1 MVKKLLP
8 VFRDIYISPKFKS
21 SLRRK
26 NTCLVTIK
34 KNKMKTLIILLFTFV
49 SFTCL
54 GQVKDYVTYRKQK
67 DCFAKADSLVSAK
80 KYAEA
85 SAFYKKA
92 LKYGNLDDGRLMKA
106 ARVFAL
112 NGMPNKG
119 FRTLRKTRLSN
130 FLLCDVNPENC
141 WGQFDSSD
149 SMNILKKNEKKW
161 AKLLDLLEKRR
172 KIKVAQLNYPLAI
185 EFENMLVEDQKYRY
199 ISITPEWNNLSKQ
212 QQDSLM
218 TLQYEID
225 AKNHARLKEVTEQY
239 GWPDYSMVGGGP
251 IEIILN
257 HNSDNYSYY
266 IPLIEKAATQK
277 EMDWRTVELIKQY
290 YYVGRS
296 ELDQVHQINVPFFK
310 QSKPNLTKEAEAE
323 LGLIGDFLR
332 YVGKSLVVIEVVYHG
347 TLPPEKADALSQQRM
362 KSVQSFFEKHYA
374 YDSRKIVFKYHTYI
388 PGSSSDSFPS
398 NDNSVYITR
407 IKKPNP

>member
-1 MVKKLLP
+1 
-8 VFRDIYISPKFKS
+8 
-21 SLRRK
+21 
-26 NTCLVTIK
+26 
-34 KNKMKTLIILLFTFV
+34 MKILIILLFTFV

-80 KYAEA
+80 EYAKA

-112 NGMPNKG
+112 NGQSNKA
-119 FRTLRKTRLSN
+119 FCVLRKTRLSGA
-130 FLLCDVNPENC
+130 LLCDINPENC
-141 WGQFDSSD
+141 WGQDPSD
-149 SMNILKKNEKKW
+149 SIDILKINEKKW
-161 AKLLDLLEKRR
+161 AKLLDFLEKRR

-185 EFENMLVEDQKYRY
+185 EFDKMLVEDQKYRY

-212 QQDSLM
+212 QQDSLWV
-218 TLQYEID
+218 LQDEID
-225 AKNHARLKEVTEQY
+225 AKNRARLKQVTEQY
-239 GWPDYSMVGGGP
+239 GWPNYSMVGGGNT
-251 IEIILN
+251 EIILN
-257 HNSDNYSYY
+257 HAVEDYSYY
-266 IPLIEKAATQK
+266 IPIIEREAQK
-277 EMDWRTVELIKQY
+277 KEIDWRTVELIKQY
-290 YYVGRS
+290 YYVGRA
-296 ELDQVHQINVPFFK
+296 ELDEVHQIKVPFFK
-310 QSKPNLTKEAEAE
+310 QTKPNLTQEAEAE

-362 KSVQSFFEKHYA
+362 KSVQSFFEKHYV
-374 YDSRKIVFKYHTYI
+374 YDSRKIVFKYHTFI

-407 IKKPNP
+407 IKKTNP